1 MPCLILDSRQNNR
14 RYHRAWSCSYAM
26 LDFGFKAKQPMS
38 VEAAI
43 TGYAMLDFGFK
54 AKQPLEW

>member
-1 MPCLILDSRQNNR
+1 
-14 RYHRAWSCSYAM
+14 M